1 VVAPTLSGKRVR
13 ESSRARGSNFYPVC
27 HRTLDNYWIQK
38 KLGRGK
44 YSEVYEAT
52 NANNDEKCVVKV
64 LKPIKKRK
72 IKKEV
77 KVLLNL
83 VGAPNTV
90 RLLDM
95 VRDKATKIPCLVFN
109 FINATSWKDIDW
121 KPRDVQKYMY
131 ELLRCLDL
139 PTVSGSCTATSSP
152 TTS

>member
-1 VVAPTLSGKRVR
+1 MQPTVLSGRVPLGPPR
-13 ESSRARGSNFYPVC
+13 LTRA
-27 HRTLDNYWIQK
+27 HKQ
-38 KLGRGK
+38 
-44 YSEVYEAT
+44 
-52 NANNDEKCVVKV
+52 
-64 LKPIKKRK
+64 
-72 IKKEV
+72 V

-131 ELLRCLDL
+131 ELLRCLERFMRL
-139 PTVSGSCTATSSP
+139 L
-152 TTS
+152 